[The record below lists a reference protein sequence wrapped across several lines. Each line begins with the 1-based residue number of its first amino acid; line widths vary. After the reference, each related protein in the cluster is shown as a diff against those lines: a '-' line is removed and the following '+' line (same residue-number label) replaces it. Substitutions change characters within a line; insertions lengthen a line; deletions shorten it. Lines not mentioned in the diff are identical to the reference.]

1 MQGGIMWELLGYLV
15 LSVLIIYI
23 VCRLGGAA
31 AARSFFE
38 EKRRYQQQG
47 KSQDKEG

>member
-1 MQGGIMWELLGYLV
+1 MWELLGYLV

-31 AARSFFE
+31 AARSFFA
-38 EKRRYQQQG
+38 EKRRYQQQQG
-47 KSQDKEG
+47 KRQDQDKEG

>member
-1 MQGGIMWELLGYLV
+1 MWELLGYLV

-31 AARSFFE
+31 AARSFFA
-38 EKRRYQQQG
+38 EKRRYQQQQS
-47 KSQDKEG
+47 KRQDQDKEG

>member
-1 MQGGIMWELLGYLV
+1 MWELLGYLV

-31 AARSFFE
+31 AARSFFA
-38 EKRRYQQQG
+38 EKRRYQQQQG
-47 KSQDKEG
+47 KRQDQYKEG